1 MGKLDINKKQ
11 KKDALLSTAFE
22 LFTSKGIQ
30 KTSIA
35 DIVQKAGVAKGTFY
49 LYFTDKYDV
58 RNHLISH
65 KASQLFFAANQ
76 ALLESTI
83 TDFEDKIIFLVDHI
97 INQLNDN
104 KSLLTFISKNL
115 SWGIFKSALI
125 SPTNQNDL
133 NFYDIYV
140 ELLDKSPR
148 PLKDPEVMIFMIVEL
163 VSSTCYSSILY
174 KEPVAIEQLKPHI
187 YQTIRH
193 MIKEHYV

>member
-76 ALLESTI
+76 ALLKSNI

-97 INQLNDN
+97 INQLNNN

-125 SPTNQNDL
+125 SPTNQTDL

-148 PLKDPEVMIFMIVEL
+148 PFKDPEVMVFMIVEL

-187 YQTIRH
+187 YQAIRH
-193 MIKEHYV
+193 MIKDHYV

>member
-193 MIKEHYV
+193 MIKEHYI

>member
-76 ALLESTI
+76 ALLESNI

-97 INQLNDN
+97 INQLNNN

-125 SPTNQNDL
+125 SPTNQTDL

-148 PLKDPEVMIFMIVEL
+148 PFKDPEVMVFMIVEL

-193 MIKEHYV
+193 MIKDHYV

>member
-49 LYFTDKYDV
+49 LYFTNKYDV

-148 PLKDPEVMIFMIVEL
+148 PLKDPEIMIFMIVEL

>member
-76 ALLESTI
+76 ALLESNI

-97 INQLNDN
+97 INQLNNN

-125 SPTNQNDL
+125 SPTNQTDL

-148 PLKDPEVMIFMIVEL
+148 PFKDPEVMVFMIVEL

-187 YQTIRH
+187 YQAIRH
-193 MIKEHYV
+193 MIKDHYV

>member
-174 KEPVAIEQLKPHI
+174 KEPVAIEQLKSHI

>member
-148 PLKDPEVMIFMIVEL
+148 PLKDPEIMIFMIVEL